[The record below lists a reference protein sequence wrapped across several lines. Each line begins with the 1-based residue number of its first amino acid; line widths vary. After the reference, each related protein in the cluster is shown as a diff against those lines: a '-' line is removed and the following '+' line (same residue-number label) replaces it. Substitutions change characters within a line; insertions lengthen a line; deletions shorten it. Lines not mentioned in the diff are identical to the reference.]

1 MLIGTVANRGDVLIN
16 EVMYDPKTA
25 NESDHEWVEIY
36 NTCDETIE
44 LVGWNISDNKKA
56 KLIPS
61 LNISPHEFVI
71 IAASANFFD
80 DFPEFN
86 GSIVFINGSIG
97 NGLNN
102 DGDSISLND
111 SMGTVIDEI
120 SYGKDGELIDVAE
133 GHSLERQPAGG
144 EFIDNAEPTPGRGLS
159 PHTPTP
165 VPTPSLMPSPTP
177 VSSPTPDPT
186 ATSTPAVSPTLAPAG
201 TVANRS
207 DILINEV
214 QYNPRQSGSD
224 TAYEWLE
231 LYNTCDHIVSLIGWG
246 ISDNYETDELPSL
259 NLSANGLGVV
269 AASENF
275 SVNFPN
281 YNGTIIFIADG
292 RIGNGLGNG
301 GDHLILKDSAGT
313 VIDEI
318 SYGDDDSVTSPPW
331 PEVADGHSL
340 ERVPCGGQFVDNK
353 IPTPGSCLLIYDPT
367 PVPTPTPILTP
378 TPVSALVQIPSE
390 LNSSDAI
397 NVAPSHSISLS
408 RPASSMAY
416 KSSSLDPSVESPGM
430 SLRSLLITLSS
441 ALTVILVWTLYRRK
455 AR

>member
-1 MLIGTVANRGDVLIN
+1 M
-16 EVMYDPKTA
+16 
-25 NESDHEWVEIY
+25 
-36 NTCDETIE
+36 
-44 LVGWNISDNKKA
+44 
-56 KLIPS
+56 
-61 LNISPHEFVI
+61 I
-71 IAASANFFD
+71 IAASEGFFENFSD
-80 DFPEFN
+80 YE
-86 GSIVFINGSIG
+86 GTIVFINDGYIG
-97 NGLNN
+97 NGLGNE
-102 DGDSISLND
+102 GDRLVLTDNSGSI
-111 SMGTVIDEI
+111 IDAL
-120 SYGKDGELIDVAE
+120 SYGSDTTINVSWMKKVGE
-133 GHSLERQPAGG
+133 GHSMERRPAGG
-144 EFIDNAEPTPGRGLS
+144 AFEDNANPTPGVGWS
-159 PHTPTP
+159 EVTPTP
-165 VPTPSLMPSPTP
+165 TPELSPTPKPIVTPTYTPTPTSTLEPMPAPTP
-177 VSSPTPDPT
+177 VSSSTPNPT
-186 ATSTPAVSPTLAPAG
+186 ATSTPVVSPTLAPAG
-201 TVANRS
+201 TVANGS
-207 DILINEV
+207 DILINKV

-231 LYNTCDHIVSLIGWG
+231 LYNTFDHIVSLIGWG

-259 NLSANGLGVV
+259 NLSANGLVVV

-281 YNGTIIFIADG
+281 YNGTIVFIADG

-416 KSSSLDPSVESPGM
+416 KSSSLNPSVESPGM